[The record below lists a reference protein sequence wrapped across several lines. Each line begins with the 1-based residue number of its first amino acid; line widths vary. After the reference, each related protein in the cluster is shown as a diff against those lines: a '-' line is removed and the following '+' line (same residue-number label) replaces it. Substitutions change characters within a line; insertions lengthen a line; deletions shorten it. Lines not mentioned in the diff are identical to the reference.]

1 MNPAP
6 PVTSAF
12 TSPRRGAPPARSAS
26 CAGETGA
33 EPGECPPQP
42 FVDVDPWLPA
52 EQRPR
57 PRDVGLPDL
66 GVVLGKRL
74 EHDLARRGAQ
84 PQDLLRQ
91 LEERHLLRVADVHRL
106 GDRGL
111 PEPPDPLHYAR
122 DVLERPRLRTVYAHR
137 GLPAGRRRGD

>member
-26 CAGETGA
+26 CEGETGA

-66 GVVLGKRL
+66 GVVFGKRL
-74 EHDLARRGAQ
+74 EHDLARRAAE
-84 PQDLLRQ
+84 PKIFFASSRS
-91 LEERHLLRVADVHRL
+91 VISC
-106 GDRGL
+106 GL
-111 PEPPDPLHYAR
+111 PMFTGSVTR
-122 DVLERPRLRTVYAHR
+122 DCMSRQIPSTRSEMY
-137 GLPAGRRRGD
+137 